1 MNIREPLTRS
11 DKIWIIIFMKA
22 ITGRQVTTAQPGTHR
37 VQGTPGLFVLV
48 HASGAR
54 SWIYRGW
61 DGAREI
67 RRGLGSVIDVALTDA
82 KRAVLQLR
90 AGIVSGAAD
99 LPRRT
104 ARTVQ
109 AAAAHTWQDA
119 FDRLMDARSIRQS
132 TADSYR
138 STWRVHCAPV
148 LGGRDVAKTSRE
160 DVINLIA
167 STSGSAPKKVR
178 KVLAMV
184 ADVAVAAGWIAASP
198 AGAAIK
204 AALPAAARQSSDGQ
218 YASMPH
224 AMIAGW
230 FRTLADSPVC
240 DAIRVLAMTALRPSD
255 VTNMEWNEVD
265 LDGATLTVSG
275 DRHKSGADFRLPLSN
290 VVIAILERQR
300 GRSERYVFPS
310 TRTAGPVS
318 LPTVRRRMHSEY
330 DLHGLRASF
339 STWTAETGRDSE
351 VRETCLA
358 HKVGDQ
364 TERAYQR
371 SDRLA
376 ARRLMLTE
384 WADYLAAA
392 K

>member
-1 MNIREPLTRS
+1 
-11 DKIWIIIFMKA
+11 MKA

-37 VQGTPGLFVLV
+37 VQGAPGLFVLV

-61 DGAREI
+61 DGKREV
-67 RRGLGSVIDVALTDA
+67 RRGLGSTIDVALTDA

-90 AGIVSGAAD
+90 AGIVSGAA
-99 LPRRT
+99 LPRRA

-109 AAAAHTWQDA
+109 AAAAHTWQEA
-119 FDRLMDARSIRQS
+119 FERLMDARSIRQS

-148 LGGRDVAKTSRE
+148 LGAVDVAKTSRE

-178 KVLAMV
+178 KVLAMA

-204 AALPAAARQSSDGQ
+204 AALPAAARESSDGQ
-218 YASMPH
+218 YESMPH

-230 FRTLADSPVC
+230 LRTLADSPVC
-240 DAIRVLAMTALRPSD
+240 DALRVLTLTALRPSD
-255 VTNMEWNEVD
+255 VTRMAWSEVD
-265 LDGATLTVSG
+265 LEGGTLTVAAA
-275 DRHKSGADFRLPLSN
+275 RHKSGADFRQPLAAA
-290 VVIAILERQR
+290 VVAILERQR
-300 GRSERYVFPS
+300 GRSERYVFVS

-318 LPTVRRRMHSEY
+318 LPTLRRRMHTDY
-330 DLHGLRASF
+330 HLHGLRASF

-351 VRETCLA
+351 VRETALA
-358 HKVGDQ
+358 HKVG
-364 TERAYQR
+364 TVVERAYQR
-371 SDRLA
+371 SDLFD
-376 ARRLMLTE
+376 RRRALLTD
-384 WADYLAAA
+384 WAVYLAAA

>member
-1 MNIREPLTRS
+1 
-11 DKIWIIIFMKA
+11 MKA
-22 ITGRQVTTAQPGTHR
+22 ITGRQVGTAQPGTHR
-37 VQGTPGLFVLV
+37 VQGAPGLFVLV

-61 DGAREI
+61 NGAKEI

-104 ARTVQ
+104 ARTVA

-119 FDRLMDARSIRQS
+119 FDRLMEARSIRQS

-148 LGGRDVAKTSRE
+148 LGAVDVAATSRE

-167 STSGSAPKKVR
+167 GCSGSAPKKVR
-178 KVLAMV
+178 KVLAM
-184 ADVAVAAGWIAASP
+184 AGDAAVAVGWIAASP

-204 AALPAAARQSSDGQ
+204 AALPAAARESSGEQ
-218 YASMPH
+218 HPSMPH

-230 FRTLADSPVC
+230 LRTLADSPAC
-240 DAIRVLAMTALRPSD
+240 DALRGLVLTALRPSD
-255 VTNMEWNEVD
+255 VANMKWSEVD

-275 DRHKSGADFRLPLSN
+275 DRHKSGADFRQPLSGA
-290 VVIAILERQR
+290 VVAIVERQR
-300 GRSERYVFPS
+300 GQSARYVFPS
-310 TRTAGPVS
+310 SRVANRPIS
-318 LPTVRRRMHSEY
+318 LPTVRRRMHTDY
-330 DLHGLRASF
+330 HLHGFVRLSLHGRRKPAGTVKFAKRVLHTKSETRPNAPTSGATC
-339 STWTAETGRDSE
+339 STD
-351 VRETCLA
+351 
-358 HKVGDQ
+358 
-364 TERAYQR
+364 
-371 SDRLA
+371 A
-376 ARRLMLTE
+376 ARCWPIGPTT
-384 WADYLAAA
+384 
-392 K
+392 